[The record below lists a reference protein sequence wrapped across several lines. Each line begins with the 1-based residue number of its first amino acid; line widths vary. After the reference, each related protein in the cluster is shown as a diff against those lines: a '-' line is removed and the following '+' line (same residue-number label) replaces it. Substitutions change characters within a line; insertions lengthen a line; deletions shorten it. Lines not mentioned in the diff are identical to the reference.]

1 MNNTE
6 KVIQCLKRGPM
17 RQKDIVKATGVKNV
31 YQIVADLVKKGVA
44 QRNGVD
50 VFLTNHVPAPP
61 ADSLLQRHVF
71 SLYAEVSF
79 LEHEI
84 ERLTNARTYL
94 LSRISA
100 ANKKAERSPKQAS

>member
-6 KVIQCLKRGPM
+6 KVIECLKQGPM
-17 RQKDIVKATGVKNV
+17 RQKDILKATGAKNV
-31 YQIVADLVKKGVA
+31 YTIVADLVKKGIA

-50 VFLTNHVPAPP
+50 VFLTNHVPTPP
-61 ADSLLQRHVF
+61 AESLLQRHVF

-79 LEHEI
+79 LEREI
-84 ERLTNARTYL
+84 DRLTSARTYL

-100 ANKKAERSPKQAS
+100 ANQKAENPPQQAS

>member
-1 MNNTE
+1 MNNTK
-6 KVIQCLKRGPM
+6 KVIECLKKGPM
-17 RQKDIVKATGVKNV
+17 RQKDIAKATGAKNV
-31 YQIVADLVKKGVA
+31 YQIVANLVKRGIA

-50 VFLTNHVPAPP
+50 VFLTNHVPEPP
-61 ADSLLQRHVF
+61 AESLLQRHVF

-84 ERLTNARTYL
+84 ERLTSARTYL

-100 ANKKAERSPKQAS
+100 ANQKAGKSTQQAS

>member
-6 KVIQCLKRGPM
+6 KVIECLKQGPM
-17 RQKDIVKATGVKNV
+17 RQKDIMKSTGVKNV
-31 YQIVADLVKKGVA
+31 YQIVADLVKKGIA

-61 ADSLLQRHVF
+61 AESLLQRHVF

-84 ERLTNARTYL
+84 ERLTSARTYL

-100 ANKKAERSPKQAS
+100 ANQKAGKSTQQAS